1 MSNDEGSNDNIR
13 RTQSELRPVLEPA
26 VLKAF
31 VAGLVVGNLNK
42 GLVLGFLLGT
52 VGGVYIQQNFTQIP
66 DVKTAWQ
73 DFKSRWVDS
82 RRR

>member
-1 MSNDEGSNDNIR
+1 MSSDEGSNDNIR

-31 VAGLVVGNLNK
+31 VVGLVVGNLNK
-42 GLVLGFLLGT
+42 GLVLGFLLGA

-66 DVKTAWQ
+66 DVKAAWQ
-73 DFKSRWVDS
+73 DLKSRWDS